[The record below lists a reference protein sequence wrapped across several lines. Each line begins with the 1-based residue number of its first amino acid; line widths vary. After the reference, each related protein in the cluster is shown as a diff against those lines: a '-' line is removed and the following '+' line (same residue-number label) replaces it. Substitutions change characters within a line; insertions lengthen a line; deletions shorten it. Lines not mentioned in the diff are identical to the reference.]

1 MRRTRLKRPYSRVT
15 LTRWHPEKCG
25 KVLKRTLQKTK
36 IKLSLIS
43 IKAKITRQK
52 TLSLL
57 IEPLFPKM
65 ILTVI
70 NRHIRHLTL
79 LIAIGTKYWALI
91 GWLLNKLYYPNP
103 KQIKYQK
110 EVDAFTLWNL
120 QAMQSLTKQDLQSHL
135 WGCADHL

>member
-1 MRRTRLKRPYSRVT
+1 MRRTRLKRPSSRVT

-25 KVLKRTLQKTK
+25 KVLKRALRKTK
-36 IKLSLIS
+36 IKPSLIF

-70 NRHIRHLTL
+70 NRHIRHQTL
-79 LIAIGTKYWALI
+79 LIAIGTKY
-91 GWLLNKLYYPNP
+91 
-103 KQIKYQK
+103 
-110 EVDAFTLWNL
+110 
-120 QAMQSLTKQDLQSHL
+120 
-135 WGCADHL
+135 